1 MKKVLMID
9 DDIFLTSLYAKL
21 MQREG
26 LEIEVVNSGADA
38 LIRLPI
44 YKPDLVILDLHM
56 PGMHGADLLR
66 AIRNDKRFQNLPVI
80 IFATGYLQSL
90 VSEVEGLGVH
100 KVFSKMKCKPRML
113 VAEIKESLASL
124 KQAQPTLRTLPSL
137 DDAIEDIEDVG
148 RDQLFTWLERLRT
161 DTRSEARRVC
171 LLHLYGIVR
180 EEICA
185 TMELDERSPEGRLG
199 RALKKLLEDL
209 YNNPD
214 LIRDSTVE
222 SLEQALQKVMAIE
235 VTPNNAQLE
244 SELML
249 QDILKAF

>member
-1 MKKVLMID
+1 MID
-9 DDIFLTSLYAKL
+9 DDVFLTSLYAKL
-21 MQREG
+21 LQKEG
-26 LEIEVVNSGADA
+26 LEIDVVNSGADA

-44 YKPDLVILDLHM
+44 YEPDLVVLDLHM
-56 PGMHGADLLR
+56 PGMHGVDLLR
-66 AIRNDKRFQNLPVI
+66 SIRNDKRFQSLPVI

-90 VSEVEGLGVH
+90 ISEVEDLGVH

-124 KQAQPTLRTLPSL
+124 KQTQPAPSTLSFL
-137 DDAIEDIEDVG
+137 DDAIEGIENLG
-148 RDQLFTWLERLRT
+148 RDQLSSWLEHLRT
-161 DTRSEARRVC
+161 DTRSDARRVC
-171 LLHLYGIVR
+171 LVHLYGIVR

-185 TMELDERSPEGRLG
+185 TMELDELSPEGRLG

-235 VTPNNAQLE
+235 VAPSNAQLE
-244 SELML
+244 SEVML